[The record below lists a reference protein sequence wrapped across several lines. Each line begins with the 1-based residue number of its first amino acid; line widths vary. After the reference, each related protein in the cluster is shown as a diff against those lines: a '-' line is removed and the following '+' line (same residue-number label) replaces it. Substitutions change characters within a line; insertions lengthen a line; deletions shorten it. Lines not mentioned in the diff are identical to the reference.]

1 MNHKRLKVEKVK
13 AVKNNYNTP
22 WKKKEQFVLGGAN
35 RDGENWLNSKVIKE
49 LNLRTHQ
56 TSR

>member
-22 WKKKEQFVLGGAN
+22 WKKKRQFVLGGAN
-35 RDGENWLNSKVIKE
+35 KDGENWLNSKVIKE